1 MCVCLCVCLCV
12 SVVVVVVIPVVVV
25 VAGVG
30 VGVVSGFFIRP
41 AQEKRFRPEAV
52 VGGKTVW
59 GCQGVFD
66 KVLIGND
73 NHNLRALLA
82 RSCSPPRGLFEDRGC
97 SCGCGCCWF
106 GWLVMLIQT
115 HNTEHT
121 QTHSSNNSSNSKGC
135 KRNSNN
141 S

>member
-1 MCVCLCVCLCV
+1 VVVVIVIVLVVVVLIV
-12 SVVVVVVIPVVVV
+12 VVVVVTVLVISVVVVVVVIPVVVV

-73 NHNLRALLA
+73 NHNMRALLA
-82 RSCSPPRGLFEDRGC
+82 RSCSPPRGLSEDRGG
-97 SCGCGCCWF
+97 GCGCC
-106 GWLVMLIQT
+106 
-115 HNTEHT
+115 
-121 QTHSSNNSSNSKGC
+121 
-135 KRNSNN
+135 
-141 S
+141 